1 MAFSD
6 NPFPY
11 GPFVPHWVPKQYIQ
25 NYFSLHRIDSLL
37 VLNTTVEDVSRIP
50 AQGGNPYDRWKLT
63 LRRFDPPRQVDI
75 WWEEEFDAVIIANG
89 HYSVPFVRILLS
101 LFAQTLSSSHFLNP
115 SAG

>member
-6 NPFPY
+6 NPFAY
-11 GPFVPHWVPKQYIQ
+11 GPFVPHWVPKQYIE

-50 AQGGNPYDRWKLT
+50 AQGGNPHDRWKLT

-75 WWEEEFDAVIIANG
+75 WWEEEFDAVILANG
-89 HYSVPFVRILLS
+89 HYSVPFVRTVFS
-101 LFAQTLSSSHFLNP
+101 LFVPSTSSHF
-115 SAG
+115 